1 MRAKR
6 IEAGGLVEIS
16 DGARKRRLGRGAAMR
31 LPGLVAAG
39 LLAVGCNSAPAA
51 LTPQEN
57 QQAVQYQQQQ
67 NWNGLLQLAQK
78 AIGENRKDGWAWWYA
93 GIADDGLGRK
103 TDAVTAYET
112 SLPLMVGY
120 TRAAIAQ
127 ELAADYAAL
136 GQGGKLAGLI
146 QQLQATDPATAASL
160 KAQFSGAIQAGTTTA
175 GTGGG
180 LPDISPQSLGALAT
194 RVRASWRPDAVPVRV
209 TVQAM
214 DGGGFQTAYDFYS
227 ASSRS
232 GDTVTVS
239 PATTTATAVANP
251 AWGTAG
257 IPLSFMPLATAV
269 GQGGNDLELATLL
282 WQAATTDPTNL
293 VWSIAA
299 KTGSGNASLLPAYAM
314 TAAQLQQLQA
324 AAGKGNA
331 TEEYVLGEVYAT
343 GIAGTTNA
351 GLAALWVGKAAQQ
364 GNVEAENEAGQFEQV
379 GYGTAANASMAAQ
392 WYGRAAQAGYAPAE
406 FNLGLLYEMGDGVQ
420 QNWITASQ
428 WITAAAHQGLQPAVL
443 ELNFVNNTAKRVQH
457 AQELA
462 AEQQA
467 SSSKCS
473 PLQHLG
479 PFGHCYPNLGIT
491 VMVTQQESAG
501 HPD

>member
-1 MRAKR
+1 MERQRGKT
-6 IEAGGLVEIS
+6 
-16 DGARKRRLGRGAAMR
+16 DGAWRQMRVQGLAAVVVAGA
-31 LPGLVAAG
+31 LAA
-39 LLAVGCNSAPAA
+39 GCNSAPAA
-51 LTPQEN
+51 MTAQEN

-67 NWNGLLQLAQK
+67 NWSGLLQLAQK
-78 AIGENRKDGWAWWYA
+78 AVGENRKDGWAWWYA

-112 SLPLMVGY
+112 AYPLMTGY
-120 TRAAIAQ
+120 TKSAIAQ

-136 GQGGKLAGLI
+136 GQGAKLAALI
-146 QQLQATDPATAASL
+146 QQVQATDPTTAASL

-180 LPDISPQSLGALAT
+180 LPDVSPQSLVSLTT
-194 RVRASWRPDAVPVRV
+194 RVRGSWRADAVPVRV
-209 TVQAM
+209 TVQSMAS
-214 DGGGFQTAYDFYS
+214 GGFQTAYYFYS
-227 ASSRS
+227 PSTRA
-232 GDTVTVS
+232 GETVTVS
-239 PATTTATAVANP
+239 PRTTTASAVTNP

-269 GQGGNDLELATLL
+269 GQGESELELATLL
-282 WQAATTDPTNL
+282 WQAETTDPTNL

-299 KTGSGNASLLPAYAM
+299 KTSSGDASLLPAYAM

-324 AAGKGNA
+324 SAAKGNA
-331 TEEYVLGEVYAT
+331 TEEYVLSQVYST
-343 GIAGTTNA
+343 GIAGTTNP
-351 GLAALWVGKAAQQ
+351 GLAAQWVGKAAQQ
-364 GNVEAENEAGQFEQV
+364 GNVEAENKLGQFEQV
-379 GYGTAANASMAAQ
+379 GYGTAANASIAAQ

-443 ELNFVNNTAKRVQH
+443 ELNFVNNTAKRVEH

-462 AEQQA
+462 AEQRA

-473 PLQHLG
+473 MIQHLG
-479 PFGHCYPNLGIT
+479 PFGRCYPNLGIT
-491 VMVTQQESAG
+491 VMVSQMEATG